1 MVVLCVVVLW
11 GFSLLS
17 VVVFFASS
25 HFGFLLV
32 LRFVNFSSLHENCG
46 MRVLKKH
53 RVVLPVQGRQ
63 ASWPHPARRRGS
75 ICLELHGASERGTP
89 EGMRQRGR
97 GRRLRRRVPF
107 VPYDD

>member
-46 MRVLKKH
+46 MRVLKNTVWYY
-53 RVVLPVQGRQ
+53 RY
-63 ASWPHPARRRGS
+63 RGGK
-75 ICLELHGASERGTP
+75 LHGLIPRDAGAASASSSTA
-89 EGMRQRGR
+89 RQSG
-97 GRRLRRRVPF
+97 GHQKA
-107 VPYDD
+107 